1 MRMQIKVKPNS
12 KKDEVAK
19 GADGMILVRI
29 KAPPVEGKANK
40 YLIGYLAEHF
50 DVSKSKISLLKG
62 ETNQYKTIQI
72 EADEAIILKRL
83 EGL

>member
-40 YLIGYLAEHF
+40 YLIGYLAEYF
-50 DVSKSKISLLKG
+50 DVSKSKISLLRG